1 MLLRRA
7 LAGLCLAVV
16 LIRPASA
23 QESERLTVPERQITP
38 ARLIAFDISA
48 RPLAAALNDFA
59 RQADI
64 SIGHSALSFG
74 DRRSQDLIGYYTLE
88 DGLARLLE
96 ATGFTYRAL
105 DPQTIRIVRR
115 LASPALSPKVAAGA
129 VVRRPQIEEI
139 TVTTTKR
146 AGEIQSLPYSIAAA
160 TGVQLEALGAQGSND
175 VALRIAGITVTNL
188 GLGRN
193 KVILRGLSDGPFT
206 GRTQS
211 TVGLYLDD
219 VRITYN
225 LPDPGIRLFDVER
238 VEVLRGPQGTL
249 YGAGSLGGIYR
260 IVTNK
265 PALDGVAA
273 SVFTS
278 MASTRGGGLS
288 HEGRAML
295 NIPVIKGVLGLRAVG
310 YVQREAGYIDDIR
323 LGLNNV
329 NKATVRGGR
338 FGALWR
344 LSDVWSVTGAAMIQ
358 TIAADDTQY
367 YDAALG
373 TLKRANFLRE
383 PYHNNFLQ
391 ASITANGNF
400 SWADLVSSTA
410 YIRHRIHNIFDA
422 TLAVPV
428 ITGLPAVTSP
438 FSEDRYV
445 KAFVHETRLVL
456 ADGGRFDWLVGGFAS
471 HREEVFDANLN
482 VPGSGVALGLGQSDV
497 VFFEFRDSI
506 VNEAA
511 LFGEATWFLTDRLS
525 ITGGARWFYTKNK
538 LSSLKGTNIGEIQA
552 LADGS
557 TGKTGV
563 TPKVVLGFQ
572 ANRDILIYGQL
583 SEGYRVGGIN
593 LSAPAARG
601 DGGGDDEDNA
611 ISFPSDTLLN
621 FELGVKS
628 RFFDRRLIIN
638 AAAYY
643 ILWNK
648 IQSDQLRPDGF
659 RFVLTAGDARITGLE
674 LDIRFRQSRRL
685 TVRGNLS
692 WNTSELTKINPALGT
707 KVDNRLPSVPLFSAG
722 LAMQYTMRLA
732 DGFDGSLSAD
742 YAYVGASSLL
752 FDRNNSPR
760 MGGYS
765 LANVRFGVQHGPWR
779 ATVFVENV
787 GNAEADSFSF
797 GNPFSLHTI
806 RQVTPLRPRTIGVSL
821 GWRY

>member
-16 LIRPASA
+16 LLQPASA
-23 QESERLTVPERQITP
+23 QEPERQSAP
-38 ARLIAFDISA
+38 ERLIAFDISA

-64 SIGHSALSFG
+64 SISHSALSFG
-74 DRRSQDLIGYYTLE
+74 DRRSRDLIGYYTLE
-88 DGLARLLE
+88 DGLTRLLE
-96 ATGFTYRAL
+96 ATGFSYRVL
-105 DPQTIRIVRR
+105 DPQTIRITRR
-115 LASPALSPKVAAGA
+115 IAPTAPSPKTAAA
-129 VVRRPQIEEI
+129 LVRRPQIEEI

-146 AGEIQSLPYSIAAA
+146 AGMVQSLPYYIAAA
-160 TGVQLEALGAQGSND
+160 TGAQLEALGAQGSND
-175 VALRIAGITVTNL
+175 VALRIAGVTVTNL

-265 PALDGVAA
+265 PVLDGVAA
-273 SVFTS
+273 SAFTS

-288 HEGRAML
+288 REGRAML

-329 NKATVRGGR
+329 NKTTVRGGR
-338 FGALWR
+338 LGALWR
-344 LSDVWSVTGAAMIQ
+344 LSDVWSVTGTVMAQ

-373 TLKRANFLRE
+373 PLKRANFLRE
-383 PYHNNFLQ
+383 PYHNSFLQ
-391 ASITANGNF
+391 AALTVNGDF
-400 SWADLVSSTA
+400 SWANLVSSTA
-410 YIRHRIHNIFDA
+410 YIHHRIHNIFDA

-445 KAFVHETRLVL
+445 KALVHETRLVS
-456 ADGGRFDWLVGGFAS
+456 ADGGRFDWLVGIFVA
-471 HREEVFDANLN
+471 HREEVFDASLN
-482 VPGSGVALGLGQSDV
+482 IPGSGTALGLGASDV

-506 VNEAA
+506 INEAA
-511 LFGEATWFLTDRLS
+511 LFGEATWFLTERLS
-525 ITGGARWFYTKNK
+525 ITGGARWFYSENK
-538 LSSLKGTNIGEIQA
+538 LSSLKGTNIDEIQA
-552 LADGS
+552 QADGRRS
-557 TGKTGV
+557 RARV

-593 LSAPAARG
+593 LSAPAVR
-601 DGGGDDEDNA
+601 DGGGSGDDEGNA

-628 RFFDRRLIIN
+628 RFFGRRLIIN

-674 LDIRFRQSRRL
+674 LDVRFRQSRHL

-692 WNTSELTKINPALGT
+692 WNASRLTKINPALGT
-707 KVDNRLPSVPLFSAG
+707 KVDNRLPNVPLFSAG
-722 LAMQYTMRLA
+722 LSMQYAMRLA

-752 FDRNNSPR
+752 FDKNNSPR

-765 LANVRFGVQHGPWR
+765 LANIRFGLRHGSWR
-779 ATVFVENV
+779 ATVSVENI
-787 GNAEADSFSF
+787 GNAQADSFSF
-797 GNPFSLHTI
+797 GNPFSLNTI

-821 GWRY
+821 GWSY

>member
-16 LIRPASA
+16 LLQPASA
-23 QESERLTVPERQITP
+23 QEPERQSAP
-38 ARLIAFDISA
+38 ERLIAFDISA

-64 SIGHSALSFG
+64 SISHSALSFG
-74 DRRSQDLIGYYTLE
+74 DRRSRDLIGYYTLE
-88 DGLARLLE
+88 DGLTRLLE
-96 ATGFTYRAL
+96 ATGFSYRVL
-105 DPQTIRIVRR
+105 DPQTIRITRR
-115 LASPALSPKVAAGA
+115 IAPTAPSPKTAAA
-129 VVRRPQIEEI
+129 LVRRPQIEEI

-146 AGEIQSLPYSIAAA
+146 AGMVQSLPYSIAAA
-160 TGVQLEALGAQGSND
+160 TGAQLEALGAQGSND
-175 VALRIAGITVTNL
+175 VALRIAGVTVTNL

-265 PALDGVAA
+265 PVLDGVAA
-273 SVFTS
+273 SAFTS

-288 HEGRAML
+288 REGRAML

-329 NKATVRGGR
+329 NKTTVRGGR
-338 FGALWR
+338 LGALWR
-344 LSDVWSVTGAAMIQ
+344 LSDVWSVTGTVMAQ

-373 TLKRANFLRE
+373 PLKRANFLRE
-383 PYHNNFLQ
+383 PYHNSFLQ
-391 ASITANGNF
+391 AALTVNGDF
-400 SWADLVSSTA
+400 SWANLVSSTA
-410 YIRHRIHNIFDA
+410 YIHHRIHNIFDA

-445 KAFVHETRLVL
+445 KALVHETRLVS
-456 ADGGRFDWLVGGFAS
+456 ADGGRFDWLVGIFVA
-471 HREEVFDANLN
+471 HREEVFDASLN
-482 VPGSGVALGLGQSDV
+482 IPGSGTALGLGASDV

-506 VNEAA
+506 INEAA
-511 LFGEATWFLTDRLS
+511 LFGEATWFLTERLS
-525 ITGGARWFYTKNK
+525 ITGGARWFYSENK
-538 LSSLKGTNIGEIQA
+538 LSSLKGTNIDEIQA
-552 LADGS
+552 QADGRRS
-557 TGKTGV
+557 RARV

-593 LSAPAARG
+593 LSAPAVR
-601 DGGGDDEDNA
+601 DGGGSGDDEGNA

-628 RFFDRRLIIN
+628 RFFGRRLIIN

-674 LDIRFRQSRRL
+674 LDVRFRQSRHL

-692 WNTSELTKINPALGT
+692 WNASRLTKINPALGT
-707 KVDNRLPSVPLFSAG
+707 KVDNRLPNVPLFSAG
-722 LAMQYTMRLA
+722 LSMQYAMRLA

-752 FDRNNSPR
+752 FDKNNSPR

-765 LANVRFGVQHGPWR
+765 LANIRFGLRHGSWR
-779 ATVFVENV
+779 ATVSVENI
-787 GNAEADSFSF
+787 GNAQADSFSF
-797 GNPFSLHTI
+797 GNPFSLNTI

-821 GWRY
+821 GWSY